1 MAVEQV
7 TCSFLVGKIL
17 GEISRVYPLMVET
30 PSGAR
35 LKDTEKFPPTEKI
48 VGGRLAESE
57 GERVLALESREGTR
71 ASRRVEE
78 GISRSFSGERRET
91 LMSLAFCRG
100 P

>member
-7 TCSFLVGKIL
+7 TCSFPVGKIL

-48 VGGRLAESE
+48 VGGRLAERCQGNYPPS
-57 GERVLALESREGTR
+57 GKVLGRGAHLEKKIKEYPGL
-71 ASRRVEE
+71 
-78 GISRSFSGERRET
+78 G
-91 LMSLAFCRG
+91 
-100 P
+100 